1 MVTTNGSLA
10 GAKLAPGD
18 LAELIDTQLYC
29 VLSFTD
35 PEGWPRGVVLSYL
48 PHEGRYWFSAI
59 AGRRQIEGPRNDPR
73 VSVVIDNMGTDLS
86 GRRMVSQRGRAVLH
100 QDRPTVE
107 WFYAAF
113 AARHEPAD
121 PGPYAAHL
129 DVPDRVVV
137 EVVPVGRPTT
147 YDSRRLVDDPR
158 ATDPRLPPAG

>member
-10 GAKLAPGD
+10 GARLRPED
-18 LAELIDTQLYC
+18 LAELVDTQLYC

-48 PHEGRYWFSAI
+48 PHEGDYWFSAI
-59 AGRRQIEGPRNDPR
+59 TGRRHVEGPRHDPR
-73 VSVVIDNMGTDLS
+73 VSVVIDNMGTELT

-121 PGPYAAHL
+121 PIPYAAHL
-129 DVPDRVVV
+129 DVPGRVVV
-137 EVVPVGRPTT
+137 RIVPVGRPTT
-147 YDSRRLVDDPR
+147 YDSRRLTDDPR
-158 ATDPRLPPAG
+158 ATDPRIR

>member
-10 GAKLAPGD
+10 GARLAPED
-18 LAELIDTQLYC
+18 LAALVDAQLYC

-35 PEGWPRGVVLSYL
+35 PEGWPRGVVVSYL

-59 AGRRQIEGPRNDPR
+59 AGRRHIEGPRHDPR
-73 VSVVIDNMGTDLS
+73 VSVVIDNRGTDLA
-86 GRRMVSQRGRAVLH
+86 GRRMISQRGRAVLH
-100 QDRPTVE
+100 TGRDTAL
-107 WFYAAF
+107 WFYGAF

-121 PGPYAAHL
+121 PQPYARHL

-147 YDSRRLVDDPR
+147 YDSRRLTDDPR
-158 ATDPRLPPAG
+158 ATDPRLP